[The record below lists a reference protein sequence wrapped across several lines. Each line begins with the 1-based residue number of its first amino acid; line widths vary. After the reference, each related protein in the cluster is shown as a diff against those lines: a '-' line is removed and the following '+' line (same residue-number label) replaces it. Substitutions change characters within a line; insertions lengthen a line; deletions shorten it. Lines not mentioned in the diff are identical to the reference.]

1 MEVSWLVVLLRIC
14 IQLLALPLYVLWF
27 LGLWRPL
34 WKKAFPHI
42 MARLAVNY
50 NEKMSAKKKELF
62 SNLKDFAGPSG
73 VLTLLEIGAG
83 SGANFEFYP
92 AGCRLICNDSNPYF
106 NKFLSK
112 SLSQNPHLQ
121 LESYVVAPAED
132 LQQIPN
138 ASVDVVV
145 CTLVLC
151 SVDCVERVLKE
162 VLRVLRPGGA
172 FYFMEHVA
180 GAPSSWSLFWQQ
192 IYDPAWQVLTDGCHL
207 ARETWTDLE
216 KAGFSELKLW
226 HTRAPLKWHPTQPHI
241 IGYAVK

>member
-1 MEVSWLVVLLRIC
+1 MEASWLVLLLRTGV
-14 IQLLALPLYVLWF
+14 QLLALPIYLLWY
-27 LGLWRPL
+27 LGLWGPFC
-34 WKKAFPHI
+34 KKAFPHI
-42 MARLAVNY
+42 MARIAVGY
-50 NEKMSAKKKELF
+50 NEKMSTKKKELF
-62 SNLKDFAGPSG
+62 SNLKNFAGPSG
-73 VLTLLEIGAG
+73 VLTLLEIGSG
-83 SGANFEFYP
+83 SGSNFEFYP
-92 AGCRLICNDSNPYF
+92 AGCRLICNDNNDNFS
-106 NKFLSK
+106 KFLHK

-121 LESYVVAPAED
+121 LDRCMIAPAED

-151 SVDCVERVLKE
+151 SVESTERVLNE

-180 GAPSSWSLFWQQ
+180 GAAFSWCLFWQQ
-192 IYDPAWQVLTDGCHL
+192 IYDPVWQILFDGCHL
-207 ARETWTDLE
+207 FRETWKDLE

-226 HTRAPLKWHPTQPHI
+226 HTRAPLKWHLTQPHI